1 MLGTTPSEGAAT
13 LQQIRVLVNDTAPL
27 PPFTQ
32 TNKQNKLRERTIP
45 TDRPPLVDE
54 I

>member
-1 MLGTTPSEGAAT
+1 MVLIEVFIPASDICSRPYKKQTTWP
-13 LQQIRVLVNDTAPL
+13 LVRKRN
-27 PPFTQ
+27 
-32 TNKQNKLRERTIP
+32 IP